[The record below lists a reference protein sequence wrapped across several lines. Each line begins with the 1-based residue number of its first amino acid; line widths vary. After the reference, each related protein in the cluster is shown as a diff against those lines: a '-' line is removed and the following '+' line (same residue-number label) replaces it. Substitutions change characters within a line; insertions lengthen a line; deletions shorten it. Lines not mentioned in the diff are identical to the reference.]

1 MEPMSSRSEKD
12 LTRLHQLLLL
22 RLHLVVGP
30 VLLVA
35 WLVFLLS
42 TGRTG
47 RLDFVP
53 WLVLVGGNAFVAF
66 RIARGDRPAV
76 ASDPRSRR

>member
-53 WLVLVGGNAFVAF
+53 WLVLVGVNAF
-66 RIARGDRPAV
+66 IALRLARRERHAGADR
-76 ASDPRSRR
+76 SGSRS